1 LKLEDTVSSDSSPKA
16 MKKFRI
22 LIVDDTDTFRQ
33 ILKTTLQVSFPTI
46 AIHEAADGGEAL
58 REVDAF
64 LPDLIFMDIK
74 LPGVNGLEL
83 TRKIKAAHPNIT
95 IFILTSYDIP
105 EYQEAAFQYGADRF
119 LPKTSLNPVELEE
132 LVKSCQKV

>member
-1 LKLEDTVSSDSSPKA
+1 

-22 LIVDDTDTFRQ
+22 LIVEDTHPYRQ
-33 ILKTTLQVSFPTI
+33 MLKTTLQESFPKI
-46 AIHEAADGGEAL
+46 AIDEAADGGEAL
-58 REVDAF
+58 QKVDTF

-74 LPGVNGLEL
+74 LPGENGLEI
-83 TRKIKAAHPNIT
+83 TRKIKAAHPDIT

-105 EYQEAAFQYGADRF
+105 EYREAAFQYGADRF
-119 LPKTSLNPVELEE
+119 LPKNSLNQMELQG

>member
-1 LKLEDTVSSDSSPKA
+1 

-22 LIVDDTDTFRQ
+22 LIVEDNHPYRQ
-33 ILKTTLQVSFPTI
+33 MLKTTLQESFPTI
-46 AIHEAADGGEAL
+46 AIDEAADGGEAL
-58 REVDAF
+58 QKVDTF

-105 EYQEAAFQYGADRF
+105 EYREAAFQYGADRF
-119 LPKTSLNPVELEE
+119 VPKTSLNRMELQE
-132 LVKSCQKV
+132 LVKSCQKL